1 MAAQLARLPDAEL
14 EVMQALWSLGEYP
27 AHTADIAARL
37 NRDWKAPTLLKL
49 LSRLEERIEALEWDP
64 PVLEGECILPEGYG
78 FMVKDIQYSAATRSY
93 HVVLQVGKQYLGDV
107 TGYQAQVTQLQGTI
121 QEQAGTIQ
129 TQQDAIAEK
138 ESTIAQQAATIES
151 QTATIAS
158 QAETIEEME
167 AAGTAETVKAEL
179 SAAYEEGVES
189 NG

>member
-1 MAAQLARLPDAEL
+1 M
-14 EVMQALWSLGEYP
+14 SLYGEKFKIGGLSCGLVLRGSANGEYRVVFEREY
-27 AHTADIAARL
+27 A
-37 NRDWKAPTLLKL
+37 
-49 LSRLEERIEALEWDP
+49 SLEQIEALEWDP

-93 HVVLQVGKQYLGDV
+93 HVVLQVGTQYLGDV

-121 QEQAGTIQ
+121 TE
-129 TQQDAIAEK
+129 
-138 ESTIAQQAATIES
+138 QAATIET

-167 AAGTAETVKAEL
+167 TAGNAETVKAEL